1 MNCVNYHIG
10 NLTDT
15 SAMKFNCVFFFYS
28 FPFPTKPS
36 SHYFSDRD
44 QKSILFWHLKK
55 KMWKHRWGKS
65 RLFFFSDLQGYS
77 GKIRGIIVD
86 NTCKGF
92 TVVQTNFWLFIHFTF
107 SEENTITFIT
117 YQMKKAKCILVK

>member
-36 SHYFSDRD
+36 SHYFSDTD
-44 QKSILFWHLKK
+44 QKSILFDTLKK
-55 KMWKHRWGKS
+55 RCENTDEGKAD
-65 RLFFFSDLQGYS
+65 FFFFLIY
-77 GKIRGIIVD
+77 
-86 NTCKGF
+86 KG
-92 TVVQTNFWLFIHFTF
+92 
-107 SEENTITFIT
+107 
-117 YQMKKAKCILVK
+117 ILVRLGE